1 MVYNSRNLLI
11 IIVLLLLGI
20 FGFLVYDRS
29 RHKTLGDKIDE
40 VTEEIGDQIDDHT
53 TSR

>member
-1 MVYNSRNLLI
+1 MAYNSRNLLI

-20 FGFLVYDRS
+20 FGFLVYERS
-29 RHKTLGDKIDE
+29 RHKTLGDKIDA
-40 VTEEIGDQIDDHT
+40 VTEEIGDQIDGSA